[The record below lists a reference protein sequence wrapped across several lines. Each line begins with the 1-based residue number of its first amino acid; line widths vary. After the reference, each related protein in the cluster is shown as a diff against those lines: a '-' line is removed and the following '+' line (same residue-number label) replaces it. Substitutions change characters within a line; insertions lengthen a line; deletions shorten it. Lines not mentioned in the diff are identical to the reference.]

1 MFLLSFIIVLCSFQ
15 VSSGVMCYWCSG
27 VGDDRDCEQHPYAV
41 QTGPVFLNCRAHFCL
56 SVKVIDADS
65 GRVKSF
71 ARLCDNVPRDNVC
84 IQDSKLL
91 TCYESCT
98 DDLCNSGNP
107 DPEFLPITNY
117 ASAATKRPESKG
129 LKGNIFGQY
138 SDNKG
143 VGMFK
148 SGRRGNQQNRMN
160 NARDRL
166 LSNAFRG
173 SNAGRENFKSTRRD
187 DQVPRPRSNKN
198 VEVVTQAN
206 LKLTKKSVKYV
217 TDSKNKAT
225 IKTSPLNLRTSTSVS
240 TSVTTVSHGSQLIN
254 ASASTPIT
262 TLSMSESTQKLPFD
276 HYDMKT
282 AEITTMSEKSQMMG
296 SNYKLAKVNDVG
308 EKSDLKQEYKSTAK
322 VRNPKPPKT
331 IEYTFGASSDTGHNE
346 TTFETGITNMITPSA
361 NKVMKS
367 SSVTKPQ
374 KDKAHITTVRVDM
387 TGERVTNSDNKAR
400 VTKSATELR
409 TEPPSTKIPSIPL
422 IAPNNV
428 ANMEK
433 PVTAIGPEKWDDLQ
447 GLEVLDDDENT
458 FAFNSH
464 PRNPDFPKHKHK
476 KRTHI
481 PSRKIESVNGIVI
494 WPMKEDSH
502 EDHSSSNIFNED
514 KEEAFIEPYRGNT
527 TAVHLNDN
535 LKATTKRINSS
546 RTTDNATESSVGNSL
561 TPSKN
566 IGSSVTK
573 SSTQTSPNTPITTM
587 GSLLRKSTVSLTSGK
602 PVLSKTNLVLAKKGN
617 ASQNYRE
624 QDKESTTKSN
634 DNTKINPEMS
644 TKSFEWNRSTRQYA
658 AKLSD
663 VWNEVGTTII
673 VSKQNDLPIPAEYPS
688 FIEEELIEY
697 PVFENEVS
705 GWKDTTE
712 DLMQVAGYQDENLD
726 SSSHSYVIRSYVLC
740 VCLMCA
746 FIVL

>member
-1 MFLLSFIIVLCSFQ
+1 
-15 VSSGVMCYWCSG
+15 MCYWCSG

-117 ASAATKRPESKG
+117 ASAATKRPEGKG

-138 SDNKG
+138 SDKG

-148 SGRRGNQQNRMN
+148 SGRRGIQQNRMN

-166 LSNAFRG
+166 LSNAFRR
-173 SNAGRENFKSTRRD
+173 SYAGRENFKLNRRD

-206 LKLTKKSVKYV
+206 VKLTKNSVEYV

-225 IKTSPLNLRTSTSVS
+225 IKSTPLSLRTSTPVS
-240 TSVTTVSHGSQLIN
+240 TSLTTVAHGSQLIN
-254 ASASTPIT
+254 VSASTPIT
-262 TLSMSESTQKLPFD
+262 TLSMSESTQKIPFD
-276 HYDMKT
+276 NYDMKT
-282 AEITTMSEKSQMMG
+282 AEIITMSKKTQMMG
-296 SNYKLAKVNDVG
+296 SNYKLPNVNDIG
-308 EKSDLKQEYKSTAK
+308 EKLDLKQGYKSTTK
-322 VRNPKPPKT
+322 VLKSKPPKT
-331 IEYTFGASSDTGHNE
+331 IEYTFEASSDIGHHK

-361 NKVMKS
+361 NKVTKS
-367 SSVTKPQ
+367 SSETKAQ
-374 KDKAHITTVRVDM
+374 KEKASITTFRVDM
-387 TGERVTNSDNKAR
+387 SGARVTNSDNKALIS
-400 VTKSATELR
+400 KPATELR
-409 TEPPSTKIPSIPL
+409 KGPTTTKIPL

-447 GLEVLDDDENT
+447 GLEDLDDDENT

-494 WPMKEDSH
+494 WPMKEDIH
-502 EDHSSSNIFNED
+502 KDHSSDNIFNED

-527 TAVHLNDN
+527 TAVHLSQK
-535 LKATTKRINSS
+535 LKVTNKTIYSS
-546 RTTDNATESSVGNSL
+546 RTTDNTTESSVGNSL
-561 TPSKN
+561 TPSEH
-566 IGSSVTK
+566 ISSSVTK
-573 SSTQTSPNTPITTM
+573 SSTQISTNTPITTM
-587 GSLLRKSTVSLTSGK
+587 GSLLRKSTVSLISGK
-602 PVLSKTNLVLAKKGN
+602 PVLSKTNLSLAKKGIT
-617 ASQNYRE
+617 SQNYE
-624 QDKESTTKSN
+624 GGDKESTTKSN
-634 DNTKINPEMS
+634 DPTKIKTEIS
-644 TKSFEWNRSTRQYA
+644 SKSFAWNRSTRQYA

-673 VSKQNDLPIPAEYPS
+673 VSRQNDLPIPAEYPS

-712 DLMQVAGYQDENLD
+712 DLMQVAGYEDENSP
-726 SSSHSYVIRSYVLC
+726 SSSHSYVVRSFVFC
-740 VCLMCA
+740 FCLMCA
-746 FIVL
+746 FIAL